1 MKFVWHFFFSVV
13 TGLKTG
19 GVLGTLYR
27 YLLHGCGLDELF
39 FRLWCNNRFFFFF
52 PWGVWGFFRC
62 CFFSTVGKK
71 KAVRFGQKQNSRII
85 CMCAAGKADDFGV
98 SLLIV

>member
-52 PWGVWGFFRC
+52 LEVFGAFSGAVFFLR
-62 CFFSTVGKK
+62 SEKK
-71 KAVRFGQKQNSRII
+71 RPFGLGRNET
-85 CMCAAGKADDFGV
+85 AE
-98 SLLIV
+98 